1 MAKTAV
7 RYSVLVCDYS
17 LSLEREK
24 GREKKIDKLKLRGIE
39 KYHQTGICSI
49 LCERK
54 PIVLTIKSQGNNT
67 ESADISVL
75 VF

>member
-1 MAKTAV
+1 MAKTAG

-24 GREKKIDKLKLRGIE
+24 KIDKLKLRGIE
-39 KYHQTGICSI
+39 KYRQTGICSI
-49 LCERK
+49 LCKRK
-54 PIVLTIKSQGNNT
+54 LIVLTIKFQGNNT

-75 VF
+75 VS